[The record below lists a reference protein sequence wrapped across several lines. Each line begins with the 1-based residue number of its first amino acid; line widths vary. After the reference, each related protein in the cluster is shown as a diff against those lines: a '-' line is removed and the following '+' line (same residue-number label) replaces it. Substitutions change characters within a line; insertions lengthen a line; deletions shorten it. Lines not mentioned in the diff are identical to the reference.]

1 MFNNCRIINRLLNS
15 SCKFAPVHE
24 IKSLSLNTLV
34 TVKIYNNIA
43 FALTLTYVL
52 RDTYEKQI

>member
-15 SCKFAPVHE
+15 SCDFVPVHE
-24 IKSLSLNTLV
+24 IKSSSLNTLV
-34 TVKIYNNIA
+34 TVKIYDNLSIA
-43 FALTLTYVL
+43 RNLAYVL